1 MHVQPKPCRGHR
13 PAALSPASARPRT
26 HAWLFRLL
34 AGLLA
39 CLGTSC
45 APPEP
50 VRVGFLGGL
59 SGSMAIVG
67 IGAHDG
73 ALLAI
78 EQANRNG
85 GLDGRPIELLAQDDA
100 QDPAQA
106 LRALHAL
113 QQAGVDAVI
122 GPTTTA
128 MAERVVVPAG
138 EARMLLLSPTVT
150 GSQFDQREDAL
161 FRLMSSA
168 RLYAERS
175 ARYHALTTGVRRVVA
190 FYDRSNAAFTE
201 DWLNHFDAELARHQ
215 GRILARHGFLLLEGN
230 LGQLVEQAL
239 AQQPDALLVVA
250 GAVDAAQLAQQLR
263 KRDVR
268 LPLIGAE
275 STASEELLRLGGSA
289 VEGMYL
295 AQFIDRESTD
305 PAYLAFVD
313 SFQQRFGRR
322 PGFVELAGFDSANAL
337 LLALAQRRPD
347 ESLAAALQR
356 LSPMQGVQHPVGFD
370 RYGDALRDTHI
381 TRIRD
386 GRFTVLD

>member
-1 MHVQPKPCRGHR
+1 M
-13 PAALSPASARPRT
+13 LARPR
-26 HAWLFRLL
+26 RRRCLL
-34 AGLLA
+34 ALWLLLLSA
-39 CLGTSC
+39 CT
-45 APPEP
+45 PPP
-50 VRVGFLGGL
+50 PIRLGFLGGL

-78 EQANRNG
+78 EQINRAG
-85 GLDGRPIELLAQDDA
+85 GIGGRQVELVAEDDA
-100 QDPAQA
+100 QDPQRA
-106 LRALHAL
+106 LVALHAL
-113 QQAGVDAVI
+113 QQAGVEAVI

-150 GSQFDQREDAL
+150 GSQFDRREDAL

-190 FYDRSNAAFTE
+190 FYDRSNAAFTRN
-201 DWLNHFDAELARHQ
+201 WLDHFEAELERHQ
-215 GRILARHGFLLLEGN
+215 GRVLARHGFLLLEGT
-230 LGQLVEQAL
+230 LGEQVDQAL
-239 AQQPDALLVVA
+239 RLQPDALVVVA

-275 STASEELLRLGGSA
+275 STASEELLRLGGAA

-295 AQFIDRESTD
+295 AQFIDRDSTD
-305 PAYLAFVD
+305 PDFLAFVAA
-313 SFQQRFGRR
+313 FEQRFGRR
-322 PGFVELAGFDSANAL
+322 PGFVELAGYDSANAL
-337 LLALAQRRPD
+337 LQALAQRGPD
-347 ESLAAALQR
+347 EDLATALQR

-370 RYGDALRDTHI
+370 RYGDAMRDTHI
-381 TRIRD
+381 ARIRD
-386 GRFTVLD
+386 GRFVVLE